1 MVLSKESKLHGILF
15 YFTADGNVFYQNT
28 LQYVVPKLSLLLNV
42 ISCATSDNAFVL
54 FISLIAMSM
63 LGPIIIQISE
73 P

>member
-1 MVLSKESKLHGILF
+1 VSQKRVSYTVFSSILLLM
-15 YFTADGNVFYQNT
+15 ANVFYQNT